1 MPKIKSI
8 LWPVLLLTASLACAI
23 PGLSTPESN
32 SPLDSNSLST
42 IVAGTA
48 NAAAMQ
54 TEQVHPATGFPRTG
68 TAAPTENG
76 ITASALAVTATPQ
89 LVFSAYGTALGQQ
102 ADGSALF
109 VDKQLGYELVIPA
122 GWTAFR
128 INESEFYKLW
138 TLPVSKEPI
147 VQGNLTSIQSMDPNI
162 FRLFAFDLRDGHFQS
177 DALTNTDV
185 SWSQTGN
192 NYSDYISG
200 LQKDYTSIYKSIKLV
215 TSKTETNPSN
225 IEVNVAELEFTYQG
239 TKIYEK
245 LALLKPKVGGIL
257 MIRTDTADALKGLIV
272 PDIDQIRESVKLLSE

>member
-8 LWPVLLLTASLACAI
+8 LWPVLLLTAGLACAI
-23 PGLSTPESN
+23 PGLSAPESN
-32 SPLDSNSLST
+32 GPLDSNSLST

-54 TEQVHPATGFPRTG
+54 TEQAHPATGFPPTG
-68 TAAPTENG
+68 TATPTKNG
-76 ITASALAVTATPQ
+76 IPASASAVTATSQ
-89 LVFSAYGTALGQQ
+89 LVFSAYGTALSQQ

-109 VDKQLGYELVIPA
+109 IDKQLGYELVIPA

-147 VQGNLTSIQSMDPNI
+147 VQGNLTSIQNMDPNI

-177 DALTNTDV
+177 DTLTNTDV
-185 SWSQTGN
+185 SWSQTVN
-192 NYSDYISG
+192 SYSDYISG
-200 LQKDYTSIYKSIKLV
+200 LQKDYTSIYKSIKLL
-215 TSKTETNPSN
+215 TSKTETNSSN

-245 LALLKPKVGGIL
+245 LTLLKPKVGGIL
-257 MIRTDTADALKGLIV
+257 MIRTDTADALKGLIM

>member
-1 MPKIKSI
+1 MARTIIDSKSS
-8 LWPVLLLTASLACAI
+8 LCHTRTFYTPNQQPV
-23 PGLSTPESN
+23 
-32 SPLDSNSLST
+32 DSNSLST

-128 INESEFYKLW
+128 INE
-138 TLPVSKEPI
+138 V
-147 VQGNLTSIQSMDPNI
+147 
-162 FRLFAFDLRDGHFQS
+162 R
-177 DALTNTDV
+177 
-185 SWSQTGN
+185 
-192 NYSDYISG
+192 
-200 LQKDYTSIYKSIKLV
+200 
-215 TSKTETNPSN
+215 
-225 IEVNVAELEFTYQG
+225 
-239 TKIYEK
+239 
-245 LALLKPKVGGIL
+245 IL
-257 MIRTDTADALKGLIV
+257 
-272 PDIDQIRESVKLLSE
+272 